1 MGRSLHFTVEG
12 EFITQL
18 ARERLFIE
26 KDLRS
31 AMNLI
36 MSCTETDQLSNE
48 EHLALCLQILNGDA
62 WIKGRSGE
70 DSYGVD
76 YREDIDENPTDL
88 GNIVQLL
95 FDMKEENERLQK
107 ENNDLLYKFSMACG
121 ELSEIQLDKI
131 NAEWYNEYDEP
142 MFSDRAVPEW
152 RKTENQFGNVNMDS
166 MLAGFLE
173 QCRREDEA
181 EKEGKT
187 LDDYGWLSPDGE
199 FFPVDFAEH
208 AKWAQEWL
216 NEHYPFRDHPKLYWM
231 TDDNGTRHHIVNGDV
246 LIYSLGWVLLD
257 NPYRGPATPK
267 KDPKRNFTS
276 GQKEFLY
283 DYYIERGRMEEANKL
298 YED

>member
-1 MGRSLHFTVEG
+1 MGRSLHFVIEG
-12 EFITQL
+12 EYITQL
-18 ARERLFIE
+18 AREKLFID
-26 KDLRS
+26 KDLGA
-31 AMNLI
+31 AMRLI
-36 MSCTETDQLSNE
+36 MSCTETNQLSDE

-62 WIKGRSGE
+62 WIKGRSDDE
-70 DSYGVD
+70 SYEVD

-95 FDMKEENERLQK
+95 LDMKEENEQLRK
-107 ENNDLLYKFSMACG
+107 ENNSLLYKFSMAC
-121 ELSEIQLDKI
+121 EEMSEIQLDKI

-142 MFSDRAVPEW
+142 MFSDRAVQEW
-152 RKTENQFGNVNMDS
+152 RKLDNRTGDMGMS
-166 MLAGFLE
+166 SLLAGFMD

-187 LDDYGWLSPDGE
+187 LDDYGWLAPDGE
-199 FFPVDFAEH
+199 FFPVDYAEH
-208 AKWAQEWL
+208 SKWAQEWL
-216 NEHYPFRDHPKLYWM
+216 NEHYPFRDHPELYWM

-283 DYYIERGRMEEANKL
+283 DYYIKRGRVEEANRL
-298 YED
+298 YGD